1 MFHQVSWYVPHMFS
15 YLITDVL
22 IFPYIF
28 GMFWLCPYI
37 SLIFHD
43 VFFMFASWID
53 WFNGT
58 FTRKSH
64 ISWENLWFP
73 VDFPF
78 FVIPLNLPCTKR
90 ISARHL
96 IHWSATR
103 TSVTTSV
110 TVSGEPWRRLIG
122 PQIQSWLQQW
132 TYRVQESSL
141 CGTSQDGV
149 YHTLWHSFGKS
160 HFFYGKLTINVHV
173 QYLC

>member
-73 VDFPF
+73 VDFPLSQPIDRGSTSSAGSQHGWGRQAQHQGRGLENPASRWAGRQRGGLWIH
-78 FVIPLNLPCTKR
+78 FVRDFLRDFSRENHRKMMNNDALMGFEWI
-90 ISARHL
+90 
-96 IHWSATR
+96 W
-103 TSVTTSV
+103 
-110 TVSGEPWRRLIG
+110 W
-122 PQIQSWLQQW
+122 W
-132 TYRVQESSL
+132 
-141 CGTSQDGV
+141 
-149 YHTLWHSFGKS
+149 F
-160 HFFYGKLTINVHV
+160 
-173 QYLC
+173 